1 MASSLTGDSPVR
13 DIRDMQQFPSGTMA
27 RQDPL
32 AGMSPEML
40 QYYLG
45 LSDVDKQA
53 FLGLDNAGRL
63 DMMRNPKGQ
72 EDQNF
77 NFLGQY
83 STSGPVKDMT

>member
-1 MASSLTGDSPVR
+1 MSNVQSFDPPTSST
-13 DIRDMQQFPSGTMA
+13 SG
-27 RQDPL
+27 QL

-53 FLGLDNAGRL
+53 FLGLDNAGRMA
-63 DMMRNPKGQ
+63 MMKPSESQ

-77 NFLGQY
+77 NFLGRY